1 MARKTID
8 ISDIRQKEIAL
19 EAEETTYYTQKKRYQ
34 EKEENLEYRRFI
46 LHQMV
51 QEEKE
56 KMTQTLNRLSIPL
69 SEAIDFFN
77 KMEHLLSESDSQF
90 KRQYHQLEEERE
102 LAKRK
107 FQQSK
112 NQMEIELKTLRKE
125 YANDNE

>member
-1 MARKTID
+1 MARRTID
-8 ISDIRQKEIAL
+8 ISDIHQKEIAL
-19 EAEETTYYTQKKRYQ
+19 EAEETSYYTQKKKYQ
-34 EKEENLEYRRFI
+34 EKEENLEHRRFL

-56 KMTQTLNRLSIPL
+56 KMNQTLKRFSLPP
-69 SEAIDFFN
+69 SEAMDFFN

-102 LAKRK
+102 LAKSK
-107 FQQSK
+107 FQQLK
-112 NQMEIELKTLRKE
+112 NQLEIELKTLRKE